1 MAGKKISV
9 FIMVVTFHLVVMGVI
24 YLSTR
29 PDAPLKDEAQ
39 INKDLP
45 KPVAQKPKGM
55 IKDTTPTPPPRPP
68 VVDKYTIHIV
78 ASGDFLGKI
87 ASKYKISSKTI
98 MALNGIKDPNKI
110 HLGQKLKIPL
120 K

>member
-29 PDAPLKDEAQ
+29 PDTPVKDEAQ
-39 INKDLP
+39 ISEDLP
-45 KPVAQKPKGM
+45 KAVSQKPKV
-55 IKDTTPTPPPRPP
+55 IRNTTPTPLPKPP